1 MLSFK
6 DEVLKMKL
14 QSVEE
19 FFYKRETV
27 EKYNDDKIIKLNWE
41 FPDV

>member
-1 MLSFK
+1 
-6 DEVLKMKL
+6 MKL

-27 EKYNDDKIIKLNWE
+27 EKYNDDKIIKTDIGNCPGCLSA
-41 FPDV
+41 